1 MTGISETFERLESRG
16 EAALI
21 AYLTAG
27 DPEPKYTPRLV
38 EALINGGVDI
48 IELGIPFS
56 DPIADGPTIQAATVR
71 ALKAGTTPKSV
82 IRMVGEIKNRHR
94 KPIVLLTYFNIIYRM
109 GLREFMEMA
118 SANRVD
124 GLVVPDLPP
133 EEAEEY
139 KRSAEDEGIDTIF
152 LAAPSTSNGRLLK
165 ILEYTTGF
173 LYAVALFG
181 VTGERERLQDSTIN
195 MVKRFLP
202 YTKGRI
208 PLAVGFG
215 VSKPQHARTLAEAG
229 ADGIIVGS
237 ALVKIIEEN
246 MQAPDAAVERLRN
259 ATQNLKRSIK
269 DPVQPESIIRFPD
282 KK

>member
-1 MTGISETFERLESRG
+1 MTSIGETFERLESRG

-27 DPEPKYTPRLV
+27 DPTPEYTPRLV
-38 EALINGGVDI
+38 EAIIEGGADI

-82 IRMVGEIKNRHR
+82 IEIAGEIKARHR
-94 KPIVLLTYFNIIYRM
+94 KPVVLLTYYNIIYKM
-109 GLREFMEMA
+109 GLREFMETA
-118 SANRVD
+118 SANTVD
-124 GLVVPDLPP
+124 GLIVPDLPP
-133 EEAEEY
+133 EEAQEY
-139 KRSAEDEGIDTIF
+139 KRAAEEDGIDTIF
-152 LAAPSTSNGRLLK
+152 LAAPSTSRERLLK

-181 VTGERERLQDSTIN
+181 VTGERDRLQDSTID
-195 MVKRFLP
+195 MVKKLLP

-215 VSKPQHARTLAEAG
+215 VSKPQHARTLTEAG
-229 ADGIIVGS
+229 TDGVIVGS
-237 ALVKIIEEN
+237 TFVKIIEEN
-246 MQAPDAAVERLRN
+246 MENPDSAAERLRMT
-259 ATQNLKRSIK
+259 AENLKRATK
-269 DPVQPESIIRFPD
+269 RRG
-282 KK
+282 